1 MSHTPGPW
9 KIAETFGDNIRIA
22 KQVNIRPVDD
32 RNGEHGATCCL
43 VWGADS
49 PECKDNAYL
58 IAASPELLEACEKMI
73 AAFEYQNERLVGS
86 AYEAKQQMI
95 NVIKKARGQ

>member
-9 KIAETFGDNIRIA
+9 KIAETFGDNIRA
-22 KQVNIRPVDD
+22 PKQVNIRPVDD

-49 PECKDNAYL
+49 PGCKANANL
-58 IAASPELLEACEKMI
+58 IATSPELLDACEKMI
-73 AAFEYQNERLVGS
+73 AAFDYQNDRLVGVV
-86 AYEAKQQMI
+86 YEAKQQMI
-95 NVIKKARGQ
+95 QVIKKARGE